1 MVAKNYKQKMV
12 SSPCRNAL
20 FICFG
25 FFFIMTSYI
34 ASIYLKHEERQHLT
48 PVSTTENNQNI
59 VTLHSHNQH
68 YVTYATINGHRV
80 KCLIDTGASNVSVPI
95 NIAKSI
101 GLSRGRGFYASTEN
115 GDIKVYQTM
124 IRQLQI
130 GNIILE
136 NIEGSINPSMHDD
149 YVLIGMS
156 ALKHLDMLKV
166 DNTLTLKQ

>member
-1 MVAKNYKQKMV
+1 MQK
-12 SSPCRNAL
+12 RFIYL
-20 FICFG
+20 FWIFV
-25 FFFIMTSYI
+25 FTMTSYI
-34 ASIYLKHEERQHLT
+34 ASIYLKHEERQYLT

-101 GLSRGRGFYASTEN
+101 GLSRGRGFYASTAN

-130 GNIILE
+130 GNIVLE

-156 ALKHLDMLKV
+156 ALKYLDMVKV